1 VCETHHQ
8 EEMTIDERQTEGSLK
23 VVSSRGKMSSIVDQP
38 ANRKSF
44 ARTLV
49 LILCINASSGLAVF
63 VLNWLMTEGMTNAQL
78 VSALTTSLVYGN
90 CCGTIMA
97 LVMPQVGLHCAR
109 KPFPLSWVYY
119 LSALLILAA
128 IGCLISV
135 FILTRIGV
143 FRRADYW
150 PVLRSTL
157 VVAIVIAL
165 VIGVSK
171 YLYEG
176 LKHRL
181 EVATRQLQ
189 IKELEEERSRK
200 LAAEARLSS
209 LESRIHPHFLFNTLN
224 SISSLIQED
233 PRLAERLVERLAA
246 LLRFSL
252 DSNQASTV
260 PLSREMKIVTD
271 YLEIEKARFGD
282 KLKYS
287 IDVPAEL
294 EAIEVP
300 PLSVQTLV
308 ENSVKHVVAGR
319 REGGEVRITARA
331 VAGRVNI
338 EVLDD
343 GPGFTAD
350 SIKAGHGLDNL
361 QSRLT
366 ALFDER
372 AALELATRDGQTA
385 VTISLPGSAGVTPA
399 YG

>member
-1 VCETHHQ
+1 
-8 EEMTIDERQTEGSLK
+8 
-23 VVSSRGKMSSIVDQP
+23 MSSTVDQS
-38 ANRKSF
+38 AKQKSF
-44 ARTLV
+44 LRTLA

-63 VLNWLMTEGMTNAQL
+63 VLNWLLSEGMTNAQL
-78 VSALTTSLVYGN
+78 ASALTTSLVYGN

-97 LVMPQVGLHCAR
+97 LVMPRIAPYCAR
-109 KPFPLSWVYY
+109 KPFPLSWVSYLGILLA
-119 LSALLILAA
+119 LSAV
-128 IGCLISV
+128 GCLISV

-143 FRRADYW
+143 FNRQDYW
-150 PVLRSTL
+150 LVLRSSL
-157 VVAIVIAL
+157 AVAIVIAL

-171 YLYEG
+171 YFYEG

-233 PRLAERLVERLAA
+233 PVLAERLVERLAA

-260 PLSREMKIVTD
+260 PLSRELKIVTD

-282 KLKYS
+282 KLKYT
-287 IDVPAEL
+287 IDVPSDLQAV
-294 EAIEVP
+294 EVP
-300 PLSVQTLV
+300 PLAVQTLV
-308 ENSVKHVVAGR
+308 ENSLKHVVAAR
-319 REGGEVRITARA
+319 REGGEVCVQARTAG
-331 VAGRVNI
+331 GRVTI
-338 EVLDD
+338 EVRDD
-343 GPGFTAD
+343 GPGFTAA

-366 ALFDER
+366 ALFDDR
-372 AALELATRDGQTA
+372 AALNLTSSEGQTV
-385 VTISLPGSAGVTPA
+385 VTISLPESASLPPA
-399 YG
+399 YV